1 MNISERYCREP
12 PRAWMLNVNMV
23 ALLMMTDL
31 PIRIVGM
38 EMTDGRCLHN
48 PIRKNG
54 RETSATEPKRV
65 A

>member
-1 MNISERYCREP
+1 
-12 PRAWMLNVNMV
+12 MLNVNMV